1 MLTQAGGGVGLRA
14 AHLGGPANPTYPT
27 YRSIIGLLTIT
38 TDTVLHIA
46 FESPNQP
53 EIVALIADLDAYQ
66 LTLYPP
72 ESVYA
77 LDLQALLQ
85 PHVKFAVA
93 RDADNTIV
101 GCAAVVLKPEYGE
114 VKRMYVKPAARGR
127 GAAKR
132 LMALLEQAAREA
144 ACPLMTLETGPSQPE
159 AIALYERQGYARR
172 GPFGDYRDDPLS
184 VFMQKRLA

>member
-1 MLTQAGGGVGLRA
+1 M
-14 AHLGGPANPTYPT
+14 
-27 YRSIIGLLTIT
+27 
-38 TDTVLHIA
+38 LHIA
-46 FESPNQP
+46 FESPDQP
-53 EIVALIADLDAYQ
+53 EIIALIADLDAYQ

-72 ESVYA
+72 EAVYA
-77 LDLQALLQ
+77 LDLASLLQ

-93 RDADNTIV
+93 RDADQAIV
-101 GCAAVVLKPEYGE
+101 GCAAVVLNPGYGE
-114 VKRMYVKPAARGR
+114 VKRMYVKPEARGR

-144 ACPLMTLETGPSQPE
+144 GCPLMTLETGPSQPE
-159 AIALYERQGYARR
+159 AIALYERQGYARC